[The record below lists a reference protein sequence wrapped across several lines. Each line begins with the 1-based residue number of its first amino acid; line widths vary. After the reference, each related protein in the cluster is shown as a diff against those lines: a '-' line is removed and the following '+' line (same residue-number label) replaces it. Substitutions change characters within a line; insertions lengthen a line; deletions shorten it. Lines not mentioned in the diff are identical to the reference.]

1 MAWSNRFPTKCEGGV
16 DLKVTIKDV
25 AKEAGVST
33 ATVSRVINGSDKVS
47 EDTRKRVVKAIKRL
61 GYKPL
66 KINNPAVS
74 GKLKMIGILVPDI
87 FAYHYS
93 DIVEGAAEYLYQH
106 GYEPFIYTFH
116 RKLESEL
123 LAIDYFFMSKV
134 DGLIVCTSRE
144 DDEYLKIVRETAIP
158 VVTVDREN
166 RDFRFDSV
174 NIDNYKAGKLVAEY
188 LYRMGHKRV
197 IHITGNLD
205 IYSIRMRME
214 GFVKK
219 SKKFGMDIEVV
230 EGTFDVGHAYSLMSE
245 RLKSGKDF
253 TAVFTSS
260 DMLAVE
266 IIKALKDR
274 SVDVP
279 NEVSVMGFDDAY
291 YAKFT
296 VPSLTTV
303 RQPRMEMGLT
313 AAQLLLSRIESKGR
327 VVTRKMILPV
337 EIVERESVIRV

>member
-1 MAWSNRFPTKCEGGV
+1 MKI
-16 DLKVTIKDV
+16 TIRDV

-47 EDTRKRVVKAIKRL
+47 EDTRKKVVKAIKKL

-66 KINNPAVS
+66 KINNPAAS
-74 GKLKMIGILVPDI
+74 SKLKMIGILVPDI

-93 DIVEGAAEYLYQH
+93 DIVEGAAEYLYQR
-106 GYEPFIYTFH
+106 GYEPFIYMFH
-116 RKLESEL
+116 RRLESEI

-134 DGLIVCTSRE
+134 DGLIVCTSKE
-144 DDEYLKIVRETAIP
+144 DDKYLKIVEETAIP
-158 VVTVDREN
+158 IVTVDREN

-188 LYRMGHKRV
+188 LQKMGHKRV

-205 IYSIRMRME
+205 IYSVKMRME

-219 SKKFGMDIEVV
+219 SKKLGMDIEVI
-230 EGTFDVGHAYSLMSE
+230 EGTFEVGHAYSLMRD
-245 RLKSGKDF
+245 RLKKKKDF

-260 DMLAVE
+260 DMLAIEV
-266 IIKALKDR
+266 IKALKDEAIN
-274 SVDVP
+274 VP
-279 NEVSVMGFDDAY
+279 GEVSVMGFDDAY
-291 YAKFT
+291 YSRFT
-296 VPSLTTV
+296 IPPLTTV

-337 EIVERESVIRV
+337 EIVERESVIKI

>member
-1 MAWSNRFPTKCEGGV
+1 
-16 DLKVTIKDV
+16 LKITIRDV

-47 EDTRKRVVKAIKRL
+47 EDTRKKVVKAIKKL

-66 KINNPAVS
+66 KINNPAAS
-74 GKLKMIGILVPDI
+74 SKLKMIGILVPDI

-93 DIVEGAAEYLYQH
+93 DIVEGAAEYLYQR
-106 GYEPFIYTFH
+106 GYEPFIYMFH
-116 RKLESEL
+116 RRLESEI

-134 DGLIVCTSRE
+134 DGLIVCTSKE
-144 DDEYLKIVRETAIP
+144 DDKYLKIVEETAIP
-158 VVTVDREN
+158 IVTVDREN

-188 LYRMGHKRV
+188 LQKMGHKRV

-205 IYSIRMRME
+205 IYSVKMRME

-219 SKKFGMDIEVV
+219 SKKLGMDIEVI
-230 EGTFDVGHAYSLMSE
+230 EGTFEVGHAYSLMRD
-245 RLKSGKDF
+245 RLKKKKDF

-260 DMLAVE
+260 DMLAIEV
-266 IIKALKDR
+266 IKALKDK
-274 SVDVP
+274 SINVP
-279 NEVSVMGFDDAY
+279 GEVSVMGFDDAY
-291 YAKFT
+291 YSRFT
-296 VPSLTTV
+296 IPPLTTV

-337 EIVERESVIRV
+337 EIVERESVIKI

>member
-1 MAWSNRFPTKCEGGV
+1 M
-16 DLKVTIKDV
+16 KVTIRDV

-47 EDTRKRVVKAIKRL
+47 DETRKRVVKAIKKL

-66 KINNPAVS
+66 KISNPAVS
-74 GKLKMIGILVPDI
+74 TKLRMIGILVPDI

-93 DIVEGAAEYLYQH
+93 DIVEGAANYLYKS
-106 GYEPFIYTFH
+106 GYEPFVYMFH
-116 RKLESEL
+116 RKLESEI

-134 DGLIVCTSRE
+134 DGLIVCTSKE
-144 DDEYLKIVRETAIP
+144 DDEYLKIVEDTAIP

-174 NIDNYKAGKLVAEY
+174 NIDNYKAGKLVAGY
-188 LYRMGHKRV
+188 LHEKGHRRV
-197 IHITGNLD
+197 VHITGNLN
-205 IYSIRMRME
+205 IYSVRKRTE

-219 SKKFGMDIEVV
+219 SKKLGMDVDVI
-230 EGTFDVGHAYSLMSE
+230 EGTFDVGHAYSLMRE
-245 RLKSGKDF
+245 RLKKGMDF

-266 IIKALKDR
+266 VIKALRDE
-274 SVDVP
+274 SVRVP
-279 NEVSVMGFDDAY
+279 DEVSVMGFDDAY

-303 RQPRMEMGLT
+303 RQPRMEMGTT
-313 AAQLLLSRIESKGR
+313 AAQLLISRIESTGR

-337 EIVERESVIRV
+337 EIVERESVAKV

>member
-1 MAWSNRFPTKCEGGV
+1 MKI
-16 DLKVTIKDV
+16 TIRDV

-47 EDTRKRVVKAIKRL
+47 EDTRKKVVKAIKKL

-66 KINNPAVS
+66 KINNPAAS
-74 GKLKMIGILVPDI
+74 SKLKMIGILVPDI

-93 DIVEGAAEYLYQH
+93 DIVEGAAEYLYQR
-106 GYEPFIYTFH
+106 GYEPFIYMFH
-116 RKLESEL
+116 RRLESEI

-134 DGLIVCTSRE
+134 DGLIVCTSKE
-144 DDEYLKIVRETAIP
+144 DDKYLKIVEETAIP
-158 VVTVDREN
+158 IVTVDREN

-188 LYRMGHKRV
+188 LQKMGHKRV

-205 IYSIRMRME
+205 IYSVKMRME

-219 SKKFGMDIEVV
+219 SKKLGMDIEVI
-230 EGTFDVGHAYSLMSE
+230 EGTFEVGHAYSLMRD
-245 RLKSGKDF
+245 RLKKKKDF

-260 DMLAVE
+260 DMLAIEV
-266 IIKALKDR
+266 IKALKDEAIN
-274 SVDVP
+274 VP
-279 NEVSVMGFDDAY
+279 DEVSVMGFDDAY
-291 YAKFT
+291 YSRFT
-296 VPSLTTV
+296 IPPLTTV

-337 EIVERESVIRV
+337 EIVERESVIKI

>member
-1 MAWSNRFPTKCEGGV
+1 MKI
-16 DLKVTIKDV
+16 TIRDV

-47 EDTRKRVVKAIKRL
+47 EDTRKKVVKAIKKL

-66 KINNPAVS
+66 KINNPAAS
-74 GKLKMIGILVPDI
+74 SKLKMIGILVPDI

-93 DIVEGAAEYLYQH
+93 DIVEGAAEYLYQR
-106 GYEPFIYTFH
+106 GYEPFIYMFH
-116 RKLESEL
+116 RRLESEI

-134 DGLIVCTSRE
+134 DGLIVCTSKE
-144 DDEYLKIVRETAIP
+144 DDKYLKIVEETAIP
-158 VVTVDREN
+158 IVTVDREN

-188 LYRMGHKRV
+188 LQKMGHKRV

-205 IYSIRMRME
+205 IYSVKMRME

-219 SKKFGMDIEVV
+219 SKKLGMDIEVI
-230 EGTFDVGHAYSLMSE
+230 EGTFEVGHAYSLMRD
-245 RLKSGKDF
+245 RLKKKKDF

-260 DMLAVE
+260 DMLAIEV
-266 IIKALKDR
+266 IKALKDK
-274 SVDVP
+274 SINVP
-279 NEVSVMGFDDAY
+279 GEVSVMGFDDAY
-291 YAKFT
+291 YSRFT
-296 VPSLTTV
+296 IPPLTTV

-337 EIVERESVIRV
+337 EIVERESVIKI

>member
-1 MAWSNRFPTKCEGGV
+1 MKI
-16 DLKVTIKDV
+16 TIKDV

-47 EDTRKRVVKAIKRL
+47 EDTRKRVVKAIKKL

-66 KINNPAVS
+66 KINNPAAS
-74 GKLKMIGILVPDI
+74 SKLKMIGILVPDI

-93 DIVEGAAEYLYQH
+93 DIVEGAAEYLYQR
-106 GYEPFIYTFH
+106 GYEPFIYMFH

-134 DGLIVCTSRE
+134 DGLIVCTSKE
-144 DDEYLKIVRETAIP
+144 DDKYLKIVEETAIP
-158 VVTVDREN
+158 IVTVDREN

-174 NIDNYKAGKLVAEY
+174 NIDNYKAGKLVAGY
-188 LYRMGHKRV
+188 LQKMGHKRI

-205 IYSIRMRME
+205 IYSVKMRME

-219 SKKFGMDIEVV
+219 SKKLGMDIEVI
-230 EGTFDVGHAYSLMSE
+230 EGTFEVGHAYSLMRD
-245 RLKSGKDF
+245 RLKKGKNF

-266 IIKALKDR
+266 VIKALRDE
-274 SVDVP
+274 SIDVP
-279 NEVSVMGFDDAY
+279 DEVSVMGFDDAY
-291 YAKFT
+291 YSKFT
-296 VPSLTTV
+296 IPPLTTV

-337 EIVERESVIRV
+337 EIVERESVIKI

>member
-1 MAWSNRFPTKCEGGV
+1 MKITTR
-16 DLKVTIKDV
+16 DV

-47 EDTRKRVVKAIKRL
+47 EDTRKRVVKAIKKL

-74 GKLKMIGILVPDI
+74 TKLKMIGILVPDI

-106 GYEPFIYTFH
+106 GYEPFIYMFH
-116 RKLESEL
+116 RRLESEL

-144 DDEYLKIVRETAIP
+144 DDKYLKIVEETAIP

-174 NIDNYKAGKLVAEY
+174 NIDNYKAGKLVAGY
-188 LYRMGHKRV
+188 LKDMGHKKIV
-197 IHITGNLD
+197 HITGDLD
-205 IYSIRMRME
+205 IYSVRMRME
-214 GFVKK
+214 GFVSKAKK
-219 SKKFGMDIEVV
+219 LGMEVEVV
-230 EGTFDVGHAYSLMSE
+230 EGTFDVGHAYSLMKK
-245 RLKSGKDF
+245 RLEKGKDF

-266 IIKALKDR
+266 VIIALRDE
-274 SVDVP
+274 SIDVP
-279 NEVSVMGFDDAY
+279 NGISVMGFDDAY
-291 YAKFT
+291 YSKFT

-313 AAQLLLSRIESKGR
+313 AAQLLLSRIESRGR
-327 VVTRKMILPV
+327 GVTRKMILPV
-337 EIVERESVIRV
+337 EIVERESVIKI

>member
-1 MAWSNRFPTKCEGGV
+1 MKI
-16 DLKVTIKDV
+16 TIKDV

-47 EDTRKRVVKAIKRL
+47 EDTRKRVVKAIKKL

-66 KINNPAVS
+66 KINNPAAS
-74 GKLKMIGILVPDI
+74 SKLKMIGILVPDI

-93 DIVEGAAEYLYQH
+93 DIVEGAAEYLYQR
-106 GYEPFIYTFH
+106 GYEPFIYMFH

-134 DGLIVCTSRE
+134 DGLIVCTSKE
-144 DDEYLKIVRETAIP
+144 DDKYLKIVEETAIP
-158 VVTVDREN
+158 IVTVDREN

-174 NIDNYKAGKLVAEY
+174 NIDNYKAGKLVAGY
-188 LYRMGHKRV
+188 LQKMGHKRI

-205 IYSIRMRME
+205 IYSVKMRME

-219 SKKFGMDIEVV
+219 SKKLGMDIEVI
-230 EGTFDVGHAYSLMSE
+230 EGTFEVGHAYSLMRD
-245 RLKSGKDF
+245 RLKKGKNF

-266 IIKALKDR
+266 VIKALRDE
-274 SVDVP
+274 SIEVP

-291 YAKFT
+291 YSKFT
-296 VPSLTTV
+296 IPPLTTV

-337 EIVERESVIRV
+337 EIVERESVIKI